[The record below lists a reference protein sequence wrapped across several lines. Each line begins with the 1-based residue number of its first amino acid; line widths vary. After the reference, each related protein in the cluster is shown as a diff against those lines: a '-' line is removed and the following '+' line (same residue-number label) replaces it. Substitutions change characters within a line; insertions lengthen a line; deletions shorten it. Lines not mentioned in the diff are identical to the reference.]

1 MEGMTEYKMEENQ
14 MNWSNDHVGVF
25 RATVDGKFTTANQVL
40 AEMCGFSSIEEFMKN
55 GLGERYAC
63 PKQKMKLLAELRKKE
78 IVCAYK
84 IKMRKKDGTTLWT
97 SLSCKLFCDEYGE
110 PQLLEGIVEEIGD
123 RKREKEKLE
132 ESQEKFHKLFDMQ
145 PNGIIILDAETHR
158 FDDANQAALD
168 LYGYSKKEFLTL
180 TAEEISAEKEKIM
193 GVLQQLIGK
202 VQDTE
207 SYTLHDF
214 RQKEG
219 NVFTGE
225 MTAGDFTSSGRKKIM
240 LSVRDLSYQKNL
252 EDEIAQA
259 QKLSTIGILAGSIAH
274 DFNNI
279 LNIVI
284 GFGTLIEE
292 EMEQDNPSLTALKL
306 LVDTAHRGTHLTQ
319 NLLSFSRKQ
328 TMRPEHINVNDIV
341 YRMKEMLPRI
351 IGEGIELKFTLLE
364 QDLPLRVDAGQIEQV
379 LINLAGN
386 ARDAMLNGGVLHI
399 KTKSV
404 TLNERSI
411 QTKSSIDPGRYVLIS
426 VTDSGSGM
434 DDVTRQKLFE
444 PFFTTKDN
452 GKGTGLGLAIVHGII
467 MQHRGHI
474 NVESKKGEGSTFE
487 IYLPVT

>member
-1 MEGMTEYKMEENQ
+1 MMEENQ

-123 RKREKEKLE
+123 RKRDEEKLE

-158 FDDANQAALD
+158 FEDANRAALD
-168 LYGYSKKEFLTL
+168 LYGYSKEEFLTL
-180 TAEEISAEKEKIM
+180 AAEEISAEKDKIM
-193 GVLQQLIGK
+193 GVLQQLIDK
-202 VQDTE
+202 VHDSE
-207 SYTLHDF
+207 SSPLHDF

-240 LSVRDLSYQKNL
+240 LSVRDLSYQKKL

-351 IGEGIELKFTLLE
+351 IGEGIELKFTLSE

>member
-1 MEGMTEYKMEENQ
+1 MTEEMMEGNQ

-25 RATVDGKFTTANQVL
+25 RATIDGKFTTANQVL

-63 PKQKMKLLAELRKKE
+63 PKQKVKLLAELRKKE
-78 IVCAYK
+78 VVCSYK

-110 PQLLEGIVEEIGD
+110 PQLLEGIVEEIDD
-123 RKREKEKLE
+123 RKRNEEKLE
-132 ESQEKFHKLFDMQ
+132 ESQEKFNKLLDIQ

-158 FDDANQAALD
+158 FEDANRAALD
-168 LYGYSKKEFLTL
+168 LYGYSKEEFLML
-180 TAEEISAEKEKIM
+180 TAEEISAEKNKIM
-193 GVLQQLIGK
+193 GVIKQFIGK
-202 VQDTE
+202 VHDSE
-207 SYTLHDF
+207 SSPRHHF
-214 RQKEG
+214 RQKDG
-219 NVFTGE
+219 SVFTGE
-225 MTAGDFTSSGRKKIM
+225 MTAGVFTSSGRKKIM
-240 LSVRDLSYQKNL
+240 LSVRDLSYQKKL
-252 EDEIAQA
+252 EEEIAQA

-292 EMEQDNPSLTALKL
+292 EMEQDNPSMTALKL
-306 LVDTAHRGTHLTQ
+306 LVDTAHRGTHLTR
-319 NLLSFSRKQ
+319 NLLSFSKKQ
-328 TMRPEHINVNDIV
+328 TIRPELINVNDMV
-341 YRMKEMLPRI
+341 YRMKEMLIRI
-351 IGEGIELKFTLLE
+351 IGEEIELKFTLSE
-364 QDLPLRVDAGQIEQV
+364 QDLSVRVDAGQIEQV
-379 LINLAGN
+379 LMNLASN
-386 ARDAMLNGGVLHI
+386 ARDAMLKGGVLHI

-404 TLNERSI
+404 TLNEKSI
-411 QTKSSIDPGRYVLIS
+411 QTKSSVDPGQYVLIS

-434 DDVTRQKLFE
+434 DDATRQNLFE

-467 MQHRGHI
+467 MQNGGHI